1 MSSIVRFAT
10 TLAAGAAAM
19 YFLDPVAG
27 RRRRA
32 QARDRTA
39 AACSDADHYVRG
51 KCQHA
56 AGRLQGV
63 ISETRSQLAS
73 HPIDDSRLH
82 ERIRA
87 RLGHLVDHAGAVE
100 VQVQAGTVTLTGEV
114 SEAEAQSAARAIGRM
129 PGVASVENR
138 LTIRE
143 ESPSGGQSQA
153 QAQTQTQTQRQGG
166 SPEEQANE
174 RSGQGASSG
183 STAGPATP
191 QPGL

>member
-1 MSSIVRFAT
+1 MNSIVRLAT

-32 QARDRTA
+32 QARDRSA
-39 AACSDADHYVRG
+39 AACRDADHYVRG

-56 AGRLQGV
+56 AGKLQGV
-63 ISETRSQLAS
+63 IAQTRSQLAS

-87 RLGHLVDHAGAVE
+87 RLGHLVEHAGAVE
-100 VQVQAGTVTLTGEV
+100 VQVESGTVTLTGEV
-114 SEAEAQSAARAIGRM
+114 TEAESHSVPRAVGRM
-129 PGVASVENR
+129 PGVASVESR
-138 LTIRE
+138 LTVRG
-143 ESPSGGQSQA
+143 ESTDEGQGQA
-153 QAQTQTQTQRQGG
+153 QAQRQDGQSQEQSQQQRPP
-166 SPEEQANE
+166 SP
-174 RSGQGASSG
+174 GPGP
-183 STAGPATP
+183 GPATEANP